1 MKKGMFALLIIMT
14 SLTTYAGELDDFEAK
29 AKKSGSSESKEKSDS
44 NKNSGTNKKTETNAK
59 DKGSD
64 GIYDIFAALAIDMIV
79 GGGQS
84 SFMKAQSFGA
94 STPAAGPFFSV
105 SPKLSG
111 DRLIPFARFDYYGA
125 EITSNVYAKDATLE
139 LGYGAFAL
147 YGKDSLFIERDSGDE
162 LTLRQWLIDY
172 RMLLTNQFQL
182 SIGTGK
188 YQIRG
193 NSKTTQDAAKAGLV
207 MNLFNGLYFDYSYL
221 KSKGSQFSIIDQEA
235 SFTYAFK
242 NIGLKAGYR
251 KVDTSGAKL
260 TGPFAGF
267 TLQF

>member
-1 MKKGMFALLIIMT
+1 MKKGLLALFIIMAAF
-14 SLTTYAGELDDFEAK
+14 TTYAGELGDFEKK
-29 AKKSGSSESKEKSDS
+29 AKTSGSSSSKEKSDNHKKSDS
-44 NKNSGTNKKTETNAK
+44 NKKSGSNAK
-59 DKGSD
+59 DKESN

-84 SFMKAQSFGA
+84 SFMKAQTVFTGKPV
-94 STPAAGPFFSV
+94 TGPFFSV
-105 SPKLSG
+105 SPKLLG

-125 EITSNVYAKDATLE
+125 EISSNVYLKDTTLE
-139 LGYGAFAL
+139 LGYGAFSA
-147 YGKDSLFIERDSGDE
+147 YGKESLFVERDSGDE
-162 LTLRQWLIDY
+162 LTLRQWFIDY

-188 YQIRG
+188 YQMRG
-193 NSKTTQDAAKAGLV
+193 NSKTTQDAARLGITTKLID
-207 MNLFNGLYFDYSYL
+207 GLYFDYSYL

-251 KVDTSGAKL
+251 KVDTAGAEL
-260 TGPFAGF
+260 TGPFAGI